1 MEEVMN
7 NKNITLGIGFILV
20 AIIAYQGYL
29 LYQKEN
35 PTSQIATK
43 TKIIK
48 KDEPEVTIN
57 IASKK
62 TARNSTTNQ
71 LSSLTQQDR
80 SNLDQKRIEDSIQD
94 LFKSIFASKDVQDG
108 LSEFKAQAQTGLA
121 EIQKELENLP
131 KQLDNLSNQMKD
143 DPFLSQLFEGLK
155 GISGSRLEDRGD
167 HYYTQIKLVDGKN
180 SKIDIST
187 NDNLLTISVGKKE
200 QKTTKSANGT
210 ITQQS
215 FSNSKNIIAL
225 PQDALVEKLQ
235 TNYKDDILEITIPKI
250 KASSKS

>member
-35 PTSQIATK
+35 PTTQKVTK
-43 TKIIK
+43 KEIIK
-48 KDEPEVTIN
+48 KDEPEIN
-57 IASKK
+57 IKIGSAKSP
-62 TARNSTTNQ
+62 RNNPAQ
-71 LSSLTQQDR
+71 HLSNLSEDER
-80 SNLDQKRIEDSIQD
+80 IKLDQKRIEESIQD
-94 LFKSIFASKDVQDG
+94 LFKTIFASKEVQDG
-108 LSEFKAQAQTGLA
+108 LREFKAQAQTGLQ
-121 EIQKELENLP
+121 ELQKELQNLP
-131 KQLDNLSNQMKD
+131 KQLDQLSNQMQD

-155 GISGSRLEDRGD
+155 GISGSSLEDRGD
-167 HYYTQIKLVDGKN
+167 YYYTQIKLVDGKN

-187 NDNLLTISVGKKE
+187 NDNLLTISIGKKE
-200 QKTTKSANGT
+200 QKTTKSKNGT
-210 ITQQS
+210 ITQTS
-215 FSNSKNIIAL
+215 LSSSKNIIAL
-225 PQDALVEKLQ
+225 PQDALIEKLQ